1 MYMVALQMRKA
12 ELYASVKY
20 KYKEWA
26 TPTQNTQKGGFGM
39 QDKSEKDL
47 QIESLQQENK
57 MLRERRSPFAE
68 WAQLNLDSRVIQATH
83 ALIRKSPVA
92 YDVYLFILDK
102 MDQRNALVCS
112 MSVFCEALGF
122 SRQTISKAIKVLKE
136 RQFIDVRK
144 SGTTNVYLL
153 NSELAWK
160 SWGNGYRYAEFN
172 ANVLLSE
179 SDQIVKTKH
188 VETTR
193 RTIATLGATRNG
205 LPDDRDIELLQHYA
219 NGGVDDEDDDT
230 D

>member
-1 MYMVALQMRKA
+1 MCMVALQMRKA
-12 ELYASVKY
+12 KLYASVKY
-20 KYKEWA
+20 TKSGLRPLRIHE
-26 TPTQNTQKGGFGM
+26 KGGFGM
-39 QDKSEKDL
+39 ENESQADL
-47 QIESLQQENK
+47 IKSLQEENI

-102 MDQRNALVCS
+102 MDQKNALVCS

-160 SWGNGYRYAEFN
+160 SWGNGYKYAEFN
-172 ANVLLSE
+172 ANVLLSA
-179 SDQIVKTKH
+179 SDQIVQNKTVK
-188 VETTR
+188 TTR
-193 RTIATLGATRNG
+193 RTIATLGTMPNG
-205 LPDDRDIELLQHYA
+205 LPAAHNMDYYGDDVEE
-219 NGGVDDEDDDT
+219 NEDT